1 MFRILFLSFLFFQG
15 WSSLFAQQPLF
26 SKVIH
31 IAQGYCVE
39 KTWDQH
45 YLVAGKRSENAL
57 VIKLNPDGSVVWSK
71 TMGSLYSGFLSLAAT
86 HDSCFILAGY
96 ISNPGGLSDVFCV
109 KINSDGDTIWSRSFD
124 FGYGEEQAYS
134 VKQTFDHGFI
144 LTGDCDMSKIFV
156 MKLDS
161 AGNLAWSKLFTAGSL
176 ENMATGI
183 AQTPDSGF
191 VVTGLYENHP
201 PPDIGMFL
209 LKLNASGEIAW
220 AKRQVSA
227 PQYVA
232 NGYDVRV
239 VANGIMSYFNAGYE
253 GPVLMKT
260 DFAGNFL
267 WAKSYPFFWDSN
279 LGPKPRLRQT
289 SDGGFLFTYGSEF
302 MAGGMMK
309 VDSSGNALWHQEL
322 FMAPVDA
329 VESYD
334 NGYLVIGNGPLIGV
348 KKEPAYFDQQ
358 IGIIKTD
365 SLGNMILCGGAR
377 SAVVNPFVADLQP
390 VIFTSMST
398 GNLSHIMV
406 PVADIIQTADSGC
419 VDVSGAIPESFKEV
433 GTMNISPNPTT
444 GIFNITASSFS
455 GQEIKLI
462 SVYNVLGGEIFR
474 SPDLPA
480 ADAAIDLRSV
490 PDGVYFVKL
499 SARGMVFTRKVIICH

>member
-1 MFRILFLSFLFFQG
+1 
-15 WSSLFAQQPLF
+15 
-26 SKVIH
+26 
-31 IAQGYCVE
+31 
-39 KTWDQH
+39 
-45 YLVAGKRSENAL
+45 
-57 VIKLNPDGSVVWSK
+57 
-71 TMGSLYSGFLSLAAT
+71 
-86 HDSCFILAGY
+86 
-96 ISNPGGLSDVFCV
+96 
-109 KINSDGDTIWSRSFD
+109 
-124 FGYGEEQAYS
+124 
-134 VKQTFDHGFI
+134 
-144 LTGDCDMSKIFV
+144 
-156 MKLDS
+156 
-161 AGNLAWSKLFTAGSL
+161 
-176 ENMATGI
+176 
-183 AQTPDSGF
+183 
-191 VVTGLYENHP
+191 
-201 PPDIGMFL
+201 
-209 LKLNASGEIAW
+209 
-220 AKRQVSA
+220 
-227 PQYVA
+227 
-232 NGYDVRV
+232 
-239 VANGIMSYFNAGYE
+239 
-253 GPVLMKT
+253 
-260 DFAGNFL
+260 
-267 WAKSYPFFWDSN
+267 
-279 LGPKPRLRQT
+279 
-289 SDGGFLFTYGSEF
+289 